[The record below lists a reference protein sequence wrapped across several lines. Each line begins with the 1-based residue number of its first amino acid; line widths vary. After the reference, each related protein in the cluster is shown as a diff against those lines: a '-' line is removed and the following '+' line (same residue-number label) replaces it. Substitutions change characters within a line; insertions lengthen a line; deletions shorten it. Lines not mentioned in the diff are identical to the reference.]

1 MVNEPVFLRFPQ
13 VVERTTFSK
22 STINRREKA
31 GRFPKRMKWGN
42 IVFWNSAE
50 IEKFMKDPNAYQVQ
64 GGANAKS

>member
-1 MVNEPVFLRFPQ
+1 MVNDPVFLRFPQ

-31 GRFPKRMKWGN
+31 GKFPQRMKWGN

-50 IEKFMKDPNAYQVQ
+50 IEEFLKDPVNYKVK
-64 GGANAKS
+64 GGKK

>member
-1 MVNEPVFLRFPQ
+1 
-13 VVERTTFSK
+13 VERTTFSK

-50 IEKFMKDPNAYQVQ
+50 IEKFMKDPNAYQVE
-64 GGANAKS
+64 GGKH